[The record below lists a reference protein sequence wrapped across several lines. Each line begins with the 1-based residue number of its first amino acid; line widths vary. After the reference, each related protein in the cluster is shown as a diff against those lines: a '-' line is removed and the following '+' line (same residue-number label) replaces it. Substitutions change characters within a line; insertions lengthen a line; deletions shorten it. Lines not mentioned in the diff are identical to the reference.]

1 MEKGGLAILSA
12 MRSNTR
18 LRSLNI
24 SFGNKISLKTTMR
37 IEQEVKAND
46 FIENYVKPS
55 LKNS

>member
-1 MEKGGLAILSA
+1 